1 MGRRKKRKAERRQGA
16 KTAGPAAFLHEPDA
30 FEAWLTDNPL
40 PPPDPDEYI
49 MALIADRGTPAA
61 AAVKTCGTC
70 REFVQDAEF
79 GRGRC
84 LHPGSGVFSPWDD
97 TEACAFYAGSKRR
110 YDGATRY

>member
-16 KTAGPAAFLHEPDA
+16 KTPGVAAFPRDPDE
-30 FEAWLTDNPL
+30 FEAWLTENPL
-40 PPPDPDEYI
+40 PEPDPDDYI
-49 MALIADRGTPAA
+49 MALITDRGAA
-61 AAVKTCGTC
+61 PAAVKTCGTC

-97 TEACAFYAGSKRR
+97 SAACDFYAGSKRR
-110 YDGATRY
+110 YDGTTRY